1 MHAAGFIN
9 LHCKVSRLVT
19 EADWTHWKRQ
29 DFIPYLAVVSESFE
43 TKHTIIGSDWP
54 VCSLAGTYSRVMRIA
69 AVHVQLLSRDEQ
81 TNVCGANAKRFYE
94 LQD

>member
-1 MHAAGFIN
+1 VHAAGFTN
-9 LHCKVSRLVT
+9 LHSKVSRIVT

-54 VCSLAGTYSRVMRIA
+54 VCTLSGTYSRVMRIA
-69 AVHVQLLSRDEQ
+69 AHVQLPSRDDQ
-81 TNVCGANAKRFYE
+81 KNVCGANAKRFYE

>member
-1 MHAAGFIN
+1 MHAAGFTN
-9 LHCKVSRLVT
+9 LHSKVSRIVT
-19 EADWTHWKRQ
+19 EADWTHWKRR

-54 VCSLAGTYSRVMRIA
+54 VCTLAGTYFRVMRIA
-69 AVHVQLLSRDEQ
+69 AVQVLSRDEQ
-81 TNVCGANAKRFYE
+81 TNVYGANPKRFYE